1 MQSDQRIEEVPRIQP
16 AATVGH
22 AGRGCVRGRYRGH
35 VGGQRVSRRGRG
47 CSGPDWL
54 RAVGKTWRW
63 GRWLAGAVA
72 LAVFGW
78 LVAAIGGNPH
88 LDWRQVGHYLFDQ
101 KILDGALVTIEISV
115 LATALGL
122 ALGVLLAVMRLAHNP
137 VLRWLASFY
146 IWFFRGTPLLVQLIF
161 WYNLAFLF
169 PYLVLKIPFT
179 EIGMKWDTNQVMTG
193 FTTALLG
200 LGLNLAAYFAETVRA
215 GIQAVDRGQTEAALA
230 LGMTPTTRMR
240 VIVLPQALR
249 IIIPPTG
256 NEFISMLKTT
266 SLVYVVAGNDLM
278 TNASQIYKSN
288 NLIMELLI
296 VASAWYMLMT
306 AVATLLQ
313 SRLER
318 RFGSDAVRLVRKRGL
333 ATRLLTQQT
342 SPPVKEAVTQ

>member
-1 MQSDQRIEEVPRIQP
+1 MAPRTEPFTDP
-16 AATVGH
+16 AGNQIPVA
-22 AGRGCVRGRYRGH
+22 
-35 VGGQRVSRRGRG
+35 RV
-47 CSGPDWL
+47 WH
-54 RAVGKTWRW
+54 W
-63 GRWLAGAVA
+63 GRWLAGLVA
-72 LAVFGW
+72 LAIFGW
-78 LVAAIGGNPH
+78 LVAVIVSNPH
-88 LDWRQVGHYLFDQ
+88 LDWRQVGSYLFAQ
-101 KILDGALVTIEISV
+101 KILDGVRVTIEISI

-122 ALGVLLAVMRLAHNP
+122 VLGVLLAVMRLAHNP
-137 VLRWLASFY
+137 VLRWLAGLY

-169 PYLVLKIPFT
+169 PALILKIPFT
-179 EIGMKWDTNQVMTG
+179 NIGLKWDTNQVMTG
-193 FTTALLG
+193 FTAALLG

-230 LGMTPTTRMR
+230 LGMTPAKRLR

-313 SRLER
+313 GRLER
-318 RFGSDAVRLVRKRGL
+318 RFGSDAVRLVRRGGL
-333 ATRLLTQQT
+333 ATRVLPKLPA
-342 SPPVKEAVTQ
+342 PPVEEAVR